1 MKHHFRMLP
10 KSFSLNI
17 MPEFNVSQLENKIS
31 RISLNHMYDY
41 KKCKEFVSVE
51 FKKNCIHI
59 WNSLQ
64 FEIKTSPYIS
74 GKDNFNKALKIIS

>member
-1 MKHHFRMLP
+1 MKHHFGMLP

-31 RISLNHMYDY
+31 RISLGHMYDY
-41 KKCKEFVSVE
+41 KKCKNFLSVE
-51 FKKNCIHI
+51 LKKNCIHI

-64 FEIKTSPYIS
+64 FEIKTLPYMS
-74 GKDNFNKALKIIS
+74 GKENIYKALKIIS